1 MNFKFS
7 WIYLS
12 WSTFGLIPFSECCLL
27 KDLELH
33 LSPLGVWTDFMG
45 SSSDKLQTSPSPDSP
60 HECINSSST
69 LFKEST
75 HWIYN
80 GSQEVSGDLG
90 VKLQA
95 VHGNV
100 ENKLDLCLAVP
111 LCCCPCWGARELK
124 SELLQ
129 LGCCHWCQS
138 LDSTETHGLALF
150 HSPAD

>member
-1 MNFKFS
+1 
-7 WIYLS
+7 
-12 WSTFGLIPFSECCLL
+12 
-27 KDLELH
+27 
-33 LSPLGVWTDFMG
+33 MG
-45 SSSDKLQTSPSPDSP
+45 SSSDKLQKSPSPDSP

-100 ENKLDLCLAVP
+100 ENKLICALQCLSAAAP
-111 LCCCPCWGARELK
+111 AEEQGN
-124 SELLQ
+124 SS
-129 LGCCHWCQS
+129 LGCS
-138 LDSTETHGLALF
+138 N
-150 HSPAD
+150 